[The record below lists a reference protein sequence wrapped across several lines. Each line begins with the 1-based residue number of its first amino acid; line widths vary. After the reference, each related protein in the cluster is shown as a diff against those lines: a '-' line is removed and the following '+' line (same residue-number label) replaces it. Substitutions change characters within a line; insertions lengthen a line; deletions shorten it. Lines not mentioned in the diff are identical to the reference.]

1 MEQNDEVIRQLPRLP
16 SHKVIAFILIPI
28 LILFGFVPLFLQQN
42 LYENWQCLDDLISV
56 EIVRSDASR
65 EAYNSNRF
73 PVTNHGDRV
82 TVHIPLPEERMVKNA
97 ALCLN
102 IFHTTLE
109 VYYGEELL
117 FDYGLEHAAEGRFIG
132 NTYQRI
138 PLRDEMWGDEITLKL
153 TGTENGG
160 CSIIQNVQVI
170 PQMESTRYFYAQYQ
184 SSVILFAFIIAVAV
198 VALLVLLLAVGYPL
212 RRQGIH
218 LCLFS
223 IAVPVWYLTSRGFT
237 FVLTSNIDLAAHV
250 EYIAMYLLPIPFCM
264 FMLTLQ
270 NTSRFHKNFARFT
283 SIFYSL
289 FFIVITILNYTT
301 TIHYSA
307 LLLPAQISMLLGMSV
322 FIYLLMHRTYRNNLP
337 MKIIRYGVCLSVF
350 ILILEILRINFNK
363 YALVS
368 VLTLDLSLT
377 PISMVVFIGALGLSY
392 TMQLLDL
399 QRKETDKAILRQL
412 AYVDI
417 MTGMSNR
424 AYCYE
429 KIAEMEKAGEKYF
442 ALLFFDVNGLKEA
455 NDNYGHEMGDRFIQC
470 VANALQD
477 TFGNQKF
484 CARWGG
490 DEFVVCLTGK
500 SVNCVDDMLRKFD
513 DEVRRVNQSGQ
524 FPFTV
529 SVAYG
534 MVRSSEE
541 QTYSLSDAIKE
552 ADRRMYTAKLHMTEK

>member
-1 MEQNDEVIRQLPRLP
+1 MEPNTEVIRQSPALP
-16 SHKVIAFILIPI
+16 SRKVVAFLIIPI
-28 LILFGFVPLFLQQN
+28 LILFVLVPRFLQQG
-42 LYENWQCLDDLISV
+42 LYENWRCMDDLISV
-56 EIVRSDASR
+56 EVVRSDGRA
-65 EAYNSNRF
+65 EVYDSNQF
-73 PVTNHGDRV
+73 PVTNRGDRV
-82 TVHIPLPEERMVKNA
+82 TVTIPLPEARKVENA
-97 ALCLN
+97 TLCLN

-117 FDYGLEHAAEGRFIG
+117 FSYGLEHAAEGRFIG
-132 NTYQRI
+132 NTYQRV
-138 PLRDEMWGDEITLKL
+138 PLRDEMWGGEITLKL

-160 CSIIQNVQVI
+160 CSIIQNVQII
-170 PQMESTRYFYAQYQ
+170 PQMESSRYFYAQYQ
-184 SSVILFAFIIAVAV
+184 STVILFIFIISVAFI
-198 VALLVLLLAVGYPL
+198 ALLVLLLAMGYPL

-223 IAVPVWYLTSRGFT
+223 IAVPVWYLTSRGFM
-237 FVLTSNIDLAAHV
+237 FLLTNNINLAAHV
-250 EYIAMYLLPIPFCM
+250 EYVAVYLLPIPFCLFM
-264 FMLTLQ
+264 FTLQ
-270 NTSRFHKNFARFT
+270 GTSRFHKKFAQGAA
-283 SIFYSL
+283 IFYVLL
-289 FFIVITILNYTT
+289 FLVITILNYTT
-301 TIHYSA
+301 TIHYSEF
-307 LLLPAQISMLLGMSV
+307 LLFAQLSMLIGMAV
-322 FIYLLMHRTYRNNLP
+322 FIYLLMHRAYRNNLP
-337 MKIIRYGVCLSVF
+337 MRVIRYGVCLSIF

-363 YALVS
+363 YALVN

-377 PISMVVFIGALGLSY
+377 PVSMVVFIGALGLSY
-392 TMQLLDL
+392 TVQLLDL
-399 QRKETDKAILRQL
+399 QSKEADKAILRRL

-424 AYCYE
+424 TYCYE

-470 VANALQD
+470 VANALQN

-500 SVNCVDDMLRKFD
+500 SVNFVDDMLHQFD
-513 DEVRRVNQSGQ
+513 DEIQQVNQSGQ

-534 MVRSSEE
+534 VVRSSEE
-541 QTYSLSDAIKE
+541 QTYTLSDAIKE
-552 ADRRMYTAKLHMTEK
+552 ADRRMYTAKIRMAK